1 MYVYLV
7 TQEYDREYDHYIYK
21 NEEDAAKQFKWFVD
35 AVIEESGY
43 NKKEYYDEWNNG
55 YNDILKNG
63 LILDRQYYGIIE
75 KIKVQ

>member
-35 AVIEESGY
+35 AVIEESEY
-43 NKKEYYDEWNNG
+43 NKKEY
-55 YNDILKNG
+55 
-63 LILDRQYYGIIE
+63 
-75 KIKVQ
+75 